1 MASIQSY
8 EISSNLTRKVQRAC
22 ESASINFLLGAGCS
36 VPAFKTL
43 GNIEEL
49 RTILERDKDIKN
61 LHRQRMRLSL
71 DAQFFKTAILP
82 NILYLAKDVN
92 NRQIDQ
98 VRNNYE
104 EFCEAS
110 LKLVSERA
118 ATTLPRQVT
127 YFTSNYD
134 LCLDAALDRLAT
146 PTNRG
151 YIGQYN
157 TNVSLSDFGNR
168 YYTNTLTLGYRA
180 ELTSANLVKIHGCAS
195 WSTYPTPLHF
205 TDPSHELKTIH
216 EMIESATKEHKISV
230 FDATETAE
238 TVYANLKTSTN
249 IQRRSRDKELD
260 DLESKLSSLALVM
273 PNKTKF
279 ESTVLNETYYA
290 QLRRLTN
297 QLEVRNSVLFV
308 AGFSFAD
315 EHIRKLIVRAAA
327 TNPTLNVYIFCYN
340 EDAEYAIR
348 HIIEND
354 GGAPNKNMTTILGEN
369 NEDDDEPTRSNLGLP
384 EISKFLRNISPRTRD

>member
-1 MASIQSY
+1 MTSVRSR
-8 EISSNLTRKVQRAC
+8 EMNLNLTREVQRAC

-36 VPAFKTL
+36 MPAFKTL

-49 RTILERDKDIKN
+49 RTMLEHDKTIRD
-61 LHRQRMRLSL
+61 LHRQRVRLSL
-71 DAQFFKTAILP
+71 DAQFFKIAIFP
-82 NILYLAKDVN
+82 NTLYLTKGAK
-92 NRQIDQ
+92 NRQVDQ
-98 VRNNYE
+98 VQKNYT

-110 LKLVSERA
+110 LKLVSHRA
-118 ATTLPRQVT
+118 TTTLPRQVT

-134 LCLDAALDRLAT
+134 LCLDVALDSLAT

-168 YYTNTLTLGYRA
+168 YYTNTPTLGYRA

-195 WSTYPTPLHF
+195 WSTRPAPLHF
-205 TDPSHELKTIH
+205 TDPSQELKTIH
-216 EMIESATKEHKISV
+216 DMIESAISKGKLSA
-230 FDATETAE
+230 FDATDAANNA
-238 TVYANLKTSTN
+238 YAKLKMITN
-249 IQRRSRDKELD
+249 SHRRSRDIDLD
-260 DLESKLSSLALVM
+260 ELESRLSSLALVM

-315 EHIRKLIVRAAA
+315 EHIRKLVVRAAA
-327 TNPTLNVYIFCYN
+327 TNPTLSIYIFCYN
-340 EDAEYAIR
+340 EEADSLIKHY
-348 HIIEND
+348 IEDD
-354 GGAPNKNMTTILGEN
+354 GGAPNRNIATILGILNDET
-369 NEDDDEPTRSNLGLP
+369 DEPTRENLGLP
-384 EISKFLRNISPRTRD
+384 EISKFLQNISSRTRV

>member
-1 MASIQSY
+1 MTSVRSR
-8 EISSNLTRKVQRAC
+8 EINLNLTHEVQRAC
-22 ESASINFLLGAGCS
+22 ESANINFLLGAGCS
-36 VPAFKTL
+36 MPAFKTL

-49 RTILERDKDIKN
+49 RTMLEYDKTIRD
-61 LHRQRMRLSL
+61 LHRQRVRLSL
-71 DAQFFKTAILP
+71 DAQFFKIAIFP
-82 NILYLAKDVN
+82 NTIYLTKGPKSQEV
-92 NRQIDQ
+92 DQ
-98 VRNNYE
+98 VQNNYT

-110 LKLVSERA
+110 LKLVSRRA
-118 ATTLPRQVT
+118 TTTLPRQVT

-134 LCLDAALDRLAT
+134 LCLDAALDALAT

-180 ELTSANLVKIHGCAS
+180 ELASANLVKIHGCAS
-195 WSTYPTPLHF
+195 WSTHPAPLHF
-205 TDPSHELKTIH
+205 TNPSQELTTIH
-216 EMIESATKEHKISV
+216 DMIESAISKGKISV
-230 FDATETAE
+230 FNATETANNAY
-238 TVYANLKTSTN
+238 TKLKTNTN
-249 IQRRSRDKELD
+249 SHRRSRDNDLD
-260 DLESKLSSLALVM
+260 ELESRLSSLALVM

-297 QLEVRNSVLFV
+297 QLEVRNSILFV

-327 TNPTLNVYIFCYN
+327 TNPTLSIYIFCYN
-340 EDAEYAIR
+340 EEAESFIT
-348 HIIEND
+348 HLIEND
-354 GGAPNKNMTTILGEN
+354 GGAPNKNIDTILGKFN
-369 NEDDDEPTRSNLGLP
+369 NETDEPTRDNLGLP
-384 EISKFLRNISPRTRD
+384 EISKFLRDISSGTRV

>member
-8 EISSNLTRKVQRAC
+8 EIHSNLTRKVQRAC

-49 RTILERDKDIKN
+49 RTILECDKDIRD
-61 LHRQRMRLSL
+61 LHRQRIRLSL
-71 DAQFFKTAILP
+71 DAQFFKTAIFP
-82 NILYLAKDVN
+82 NTLYLAKDVN

-98 VRNNYE
+98 VRKYYA

-195 WSTYPTPLHF
+195 WSTRPAPLHF
-205 TDPSHELKTIH
+205 TDPSHELKTMH
-216 EMIESATKEHKISV
+216 DMIESAIKERKLSV
-230 FDATETAE
+230 FDTTDTAK
-238 TVYANLKTSTN
+238 TVYASLKAATN
-249 IQRRSRDKELD
+249 IRRHHRDKDLDEL
-260 DLESKLSSLALVM
+260 ERRLSSLALVM

-315 EHIRKLIVRAAA
+315 EHIRKLIIRAAA
-327 TNPTLNVYIFCYN
+327 TNPTLNIYIFCYN
-340 EDAEYAIR
+340 EDAECAIR

-354 GGAPNKNMTTILGEN
+354 GGAPNKNITTILGEIN
-369 NEDDDEPTRSNLGLP
+369 REDDEPTRSNLGLP
-384 EISKFLRNISPRTRD
+384 EISKFLQNISSRTRD